1 MSLWYGRCM
10 PVSFHSLMLLRRT
23 VILLL
28 LGLLLP
34 LQSTLAYARSI
45 AMLAPVSPILVVMPM
60 VDMQGAQQHHATHN
74 NAHNNAHNTTHQATQ
89 HSTHQSSHH
98 SVRHVSAAVVSDQ
111 LSGQPSE
118 QSHHTS
124 VAAKSCHSPEK
135 NSSACHD
142 CAKCCL
148 IGAAAPP
155 SCTTPSQSFASVRSV
170 FTAATH
176 PLSGFIPDGLERPP
190 RISHA

>member
-1 MSLWYGRCM
+1 M

-34 LQSTLAYARSI
+34 LQSSLAYARSI
-45 AMLAPVSPILVVMPM
+45 AMLAPVSPILVVMPL
-60 VDMQGAQQHHATHN
+60 VDMQGAQQHHVTHNIAHHTNHHATHQTK
-74 NAHNNAHNTTHQATQ
+74 H
-89 HSTHQSSHH
+89 HSAHH
-98 SVRHVSAAVVSDQ
+98 SVHPTSAAVVLKQ
-111 LSGQPSE
+111 LSE
-118 QSHHTS
+118 QSSEQPHHTS

-155 SCTTPSQSFASVRSV
+155 SCSMPAQSFASVRSV
-170 FTAATH
+170 FTASIH

>member
-1 MSLWYGRCM
+1 M

-34 LQSTLAYARSI
+34 LQSSLAYARSI
-45 AMLAPVSPILVVMPM
+45 AMLAPVSPILVVMPL

-74 NAHNNAHNTTHQATQ
+74 IAHHTNHHATHQTKH
-89 HSTHQSSHH
+89 HSAHH
-98 SVRHVSAAVVSDQ
+98 SVHPTSEAVLSDQ
-111 LSGQPSE
+111 LSEQSSE
-118 QSHHTS
+118 QPHHTS

-135 NSSACHD
+135 NRSACHD

-155 SCTTPSQSFASVRSV
+155 SGTMPTQSFASLRRV
-170 FTAATH
+170 FTTATH
-176 PLSGFIPDGLERPP
+176 PLSGFIPDGPERPP